1 MYPPTVLIVDDDP
14 QVRHCIATLLDTQGY
29 RVAQAANGFEA
40 LDYLHSHDRPCLI
53 LLDLTMP
60 KMNGWVFRAHLREDP
75 GLASI
80 PVVVL
85 SGVPDLYRETTDLN
99 VFYLDKPPHWPVL
112 LSIVECYALRPESD
126 SMLAGRE

>member
-1 MYPPTVLIVDDDP
+1 MHSPTVLIVDDDP
-14 QVRHCIATLLDTQGY
+14 QVRHCIVLLLEEQGY

-40 LDYLHSHDRPCLI
+40 LDYLRSHDRPCLI

-60 KMNGWVFRAHLREDP
+60 KMNGWVFRAELQEDP
-75 GLASI
+75 GLSSI

-99 VFYLDKPPHWPVL
+99 VFYLDKPPDWPVL
-112 LSIVECYALRPESD
+112 LSIVECYAPRPRCGGSLSGLE
-126 SMLAGRE
+126 